1 MQKTNYKLEGDIDFF
16 AELQKSLLEEEL
28 DEGEGEGGEP
38 VPTCQITGLPLT
50 ENHFKMNCGHMFN
63 YASLYTEICKQK
75 FEFKTYTMDSIST
88 TDIRLFR
95 TQGFDYFIKCP
106 YCRRIQT
113 ALLPYY
119 ENLPFP
125 KKYGVNTT
133 DTAFKVMETSSSE
146 SYTYKVYG
154 YIFEKGVCC
163 VSLSETQNVKCF
175 NSWVSEIPGLCKS
188 YCPNHIRAVSKEY
201 KLLEKEKTIKNKAA
215 AKALAKDALAKDSLA
230 KAEAKSLAKAEAK
243 ALAKAEAKA
252 LAKDTKDT
260 LKKVKLENKIIS
272 KKTGTIAV
280 FVPESDEPKCSAL
293 IKSGPKKGAEC
304 GLKCVQN
311 GFCGR
316 HANK

>member
-1 MQKTNYKLEGDIDFF
+1 MQKNNYKLECDVDFF
-16 AELQKSLLEEEL
+16 AELQKSLLEDEL
-28 DEGEGEGGEP
+28 DGEP
-38 VPTCQITGLPLT
+38 VLTCQITGLPLT

-63 YASLYTEICKQK
+63 YDSLYTEICKQK
-75 FEFKTYTMDSIST
+75 FEFKTYTMDSLST

-95 TQGFDYFIKCP
+95 AQGFDYFIKCP

-113 ALLPYY
+113 VLLPYY

-133 DTAFKVMETSSSE
+133 ETAFKVMETSHISA

-154 YIFEKGVCC
+154 YIFEKGTCC
-163 VSLSETQNVKCF
+163 VTLSGNHTFSCL

-188 YCPNHIRAVSKEY
+188 YCPNHIRVVSKEY
-201 KLLEKEKTIKNKAA
+201 KLLEKEKMIKDKLV
-215 AKALAKDALAKDSLA
+215 AK
-230 KAEAKSLAKAEAK
+230 EAKLVASIEAK
-243 ALAKAEAKA
+243 I
-252 LAKDTKDT
+252 LAKDTKAA
-260 LKKVKLENKIIS
+260 LKKDKLENKVL
-272 KKTGTIAV
+272 KKTGVIAA

-293 IKSGPKKGAEC
+293 LKSGIKKGTEC

-316 HANK
+316 HSSLIK

>member
-1 MQKTNYKLEGDIDFF
+1 MQKNNYKLEGDVDFF

-28 DEGEGEGGEP
+28 DEGEP

-75 FEFKTYTMDSIST
+75 FEFKTYTMDSLSV

-95 TQGFDYFIKCP
+95 AQGFDYFIKCP

-133 DTAFKVMETSSSE
+133 ETAFKVMETSSSA

-154 YIFEKGVCC
+154 YIFEKGTCC
-163 VSLSETQNVKCF
+163 VTLSETPNVKCY

-201 KLLEKEKTIKNKAA
+201 KLLEKEKTTQAKAVA
-215 AKALAKDALAKDSLA
+215 KVIAKETKVLAKTEAKALAKDAKTA
-230 KAEAKSLAKAEAK
+230 
-243 ALAKAEAKA
+243 
-252 LAKDTKDT
+252 
-260 LKKVKLENKIIS
+260 LKKEKLENKIIS
-272 KKTGTIAV
+272 KKTGVIAA
-280 FVPESDEPKCSAL
+280 FVPDADELKCTAL
-293 IKSGPKKGAEC
+293 LKSGLNKGTEC

>member
-1 MQKTNYKLEGDIDFF
+1 MQKTNYKLEGDVDFF
-16 AELQKSLLEEEL
+16 VELQKSLLENDL
-28 DEGEGEGGEP
+28 DEGEPIP
-38 VPTCQITGLPLT
+38 VCQITGLPLI

-75 FEFKTYTMDSIST
+75 FEFKTYTMESLST

-106 YCRRIQT
+106 YCRRVQT
-113 ALLPYY
+113 VLLPYY

-133 DTAFKVMETSSSE
+133 DTEFKVMETNSSA

-163 VSLSETQNVKCF
+163 VSLSESQNVKCF

-188 YCPNHIRAVSKEY
+188 YCPNHIRHVSKEY
-201 KLLEKEKTIKNKAA
+201 KLLEKEKTIKDKAVAKVA
-215 AKALAKDALAKDSLA
+215 AK
-230 KAEAKSLAKAEAK
+230 EATAVAK
-243 ALAKAEAKA
+243 ALAKAEAKE
-252 LAKDTKDT
+252 AKTA

-272 KKTGTIAV
+272 KKTGTIPV

-304 GLKCVQN
+304 GIKCVQN

>member
-1 MQKTNYKLEGDIDFF
+1 MQKNNYKLEGDIDFF

-28 DEGEGEGGEP
+28 DEGDNKL
-38 VPTCQITGLPLT
+38 VLTCQITGLPLT

-75 FEFKTYTMDSIST
+75 FEFKTYTMDSLST

-95 TQGFDYFIKCP
+95 SLGFDYFIKCP

-113 ALLPYY
+113 VLLPYY

-133 DTAFKVMETSSSE
+133 ETAFKVMETSHSSA

-154 YIFEKGVCC
+154 YTFEKGVCC
-163 VSLSETQNVKCF
+163 VTLSGTHTFSCF
-175 NSWVSEIPGLCKS
+175 NSWVSEIPGLKKS
-188 YCPNHIRAVSKEY
+188 YCPNHIRVVSKEY
-201 KLLEKEKTIKNKAA
+201 KLLEKEKMIKDKVA
-215 AKALAKDALAKDSLA
+215 AKEAKSVA
-230 KAEAKSLAKAEAK
+230 KAEAKEATVVAK
-243 ALAKAEAKA
+243 ALTKDA
-252 LAKDTKDT
+252 LA
-260 LKKVKLENKIIS
+260 KVKLENKIIS
-272 KKTGTIAV
+272 KKTGVIAA
-280 FVPESDEPKCSAL
+280 FVPESDVPKCSAL
-293 IKSGPKKGAEC
+293 LKSGLKKGTEC

>member
-1 MQKTNYKLEGDIDFF
+1 MQKNNYKLEGDIDFF

-28 DEGEGEGGEP
+28 DEGDNKL

-50 ENHFKMNCGHMFN
+50 ENHFKMNCGHTFN
-63 YASLYTEICKQK
+63 YDSLYTEICKQK
-75 FEFKTYTMDSIST
+75 YEFKTYTMDSLST

-95 TQGFDYFIKCP
+95 TLGFDYFIKCP

-113 ALLPYY
+113 VLLPYY

-133 DTAFKVMETSSSE
+133 DTAFKVMDSTSHVSSSA

-154 YIFEKGVCC
+154 YTFEKGICC
-163 VSLSETQNVKCF
+163 VTLSGTHTFTCF

-188 YCPNHIRAVSKEY
+188 YCPNHIRVVAKEY
-201 KLLEKEKTIKNKAA
+201 KLLEKEKTNKDKAE
-215 AKALAKDALAKDSLA
+215 AKVA
-230 KAEAKSLAKAEAK
+230 KAEAI
-243 ALAKAEAKA
+243 A
-252 LAKDTKDT
+252 LAKDTKSAAKALTKDA
-260 LKKVKLENKIIS
+260 LKKEKLENKIIS
-272 KKTGTIAV
+272 KKTGVIAA
-280 FVPESDEPKCSAL
+280 FVPESDELKCSAL
-293 IKSGPKKGAEC
+293 IKSGPRKGAEC

>member
-1 MQKTNYKLEGDIDFF
+1 MQKTNYKLEGDVDFF

-28 DEGEGEGGEP
+28 DEGEGGEP

-75 FEFKTYTMDSIST
+75 FEFKTYTMDSLST

-95 TQGFDYFIKCP
+95 SLGFDYFIKCP

-113 ALLPYY
+113 VLLPYY

-133 DTAFKVMETSSSE
+133 ETSFKVMETSSSA

-175 NSWVSEIPGLCKS
+175 NSWVSEIPGLKKS

-201 KLLEKEKTIKNKAA
+201 KLLEKEKTTKAKA
-215 AKALAKDALAKDSLA
+215 EAKEVAKEATVVAKALAKEVAKDAKDALKN
-230 KAEAKSLAKAEAK
+230 E
-243 ALAKAEAKA
+243 
-252 LAKDTKDT
+252 
-260 LKKVKLENKIIS
+260 KLENKVI
-272 KKTGTIAV
+272 KKTGVIAA
-280 FVPESDEPKCSAL
+280 FVPDADELKCSAL
-293 IKSGPKKGAEC
+293 LKSGLKKGTEC